1 MSILFIDLRDIT
13 NFSIGDILKLNAKL
27 WQSSV
32 YEPAYEIMVFI
43 AYGQM
48 SLVNAQADYSSEV
61 SSFFVQAF
69 IFIHYHFSPMRY
81 VPKSRSMAYIRILP
95 FVFTTLVHSN
105 INLTMFMLMN

>member
-27 WQSSV
+27 WQSCV

-61 SSFFVQAF
+61 SSFFCPSLHPHPLSLLTNA
-69 IFIHYHFSPMRY
+69 
-81 VPKSRSMAYIRILP
+81 IR
-95 FVFTTLVHSN
+95 T
-105 INLTMFMLMN
+105 